1 MLEKS
6 RLIGEREKELKK
18 IKSKKKKEE
27 KKTNCWKKISDFGQN
42 QMAALLLVLPSK
54 DIMDVAI
61 KKEKR
66 IKENKTQIKKK
77 LNIKNIFICSD

>member
-1 MLEKS
+1 LLEKS

-66 IKENKTQIKKK
+66 LKKTKRKSR
-77 LNIKNIFICSD
+77 KN